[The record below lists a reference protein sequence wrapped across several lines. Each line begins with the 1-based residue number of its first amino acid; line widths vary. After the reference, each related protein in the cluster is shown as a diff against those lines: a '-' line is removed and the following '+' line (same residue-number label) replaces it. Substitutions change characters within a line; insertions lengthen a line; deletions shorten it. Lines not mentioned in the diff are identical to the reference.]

1 MITEIQVQFLP
12 PVSEIQVIV
21 PQPLSP
27 VEITVV
33 TPTIQV
39 AEVQVLAGV
48 NPITPISTRPNTE
61 KEIIAAGVALGLWP

>member
-21 PQPLSP
+21 SQPLSP
-27 VEITVV
+27 VEIAVV

-39 AEVQVLAGV
+39 AEVQVLTGI
-48 NPITPISTRPNTE
+48 NPITPVASRPTTLNTV
-61 KEIIAAGVALGLWP
+61 IAAGVELGLWP